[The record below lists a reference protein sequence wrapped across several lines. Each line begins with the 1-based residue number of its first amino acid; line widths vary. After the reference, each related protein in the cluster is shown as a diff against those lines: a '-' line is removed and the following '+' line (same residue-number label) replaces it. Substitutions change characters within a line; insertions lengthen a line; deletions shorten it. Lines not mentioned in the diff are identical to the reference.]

1 VRIDLAKLD
10 RLVDMMEE
18 HDLGEMEIVD
28 GESGVSLE
36 LAPRPRKRRAPQP
49 VETDENG
56 LTVTSPRVGVFLRR
70 AAIGDLLEEG
80 GIVGEIRVMDVK
92 YRVSSPAK
100 GQVEEYFVEDGMGV
114 EYGQPLVRLSLG
126 RGEA

>member
-1 VRIDLAKLD
+1 
-10 RLVDMMEE
+10 
-18 HDLGEMEIVD
+18 
-28 GESGVSLE
+28 
-36 LAPRPRKRRAPQP
+36 
-49 VETDENG
+49 
-56 LTVTSPRVGVFLRR
+56 
-70 AAIGDLLEEG
+70 LLEEG

>member
-18 HDLGEMEIVD
+18 HDLGELEIVD
-28 GESGVSLE
+28 GDSGVSLE
-36 LAPRPRKRRAPQP
+36 MAPRPRARRAPRA
-49 VETDENG
+49 VETDDSG
-56 LTVTSPRVGVFLRR
+56 LTITSPRVGVFLRR
-70 AAIGDLLEEG
+70 AAVGDVLEEG

-92 YRVSSPAK
+92 YRVTLPAK
-100 GQVEEYFVEDGMGV
+100 GQVEEFLVEDGMGV
-114 EYGQPLVRLSLG
+114 EYGQPLVRLNLG